1 MPSDSKPKNIS
12 LLISDIKNVLKE
24 YANPSFDAFS
34 CGAKNLRNI
43 EPTQINVEKS
53 HIHTAEKLAEDNEIN
68 RQIEQLQAKNIDLTQ
83 ENNLLLMQLKILKE
97 DLKNTFGERAEH
109 FKVVAALEN
118 RLSRIQALLPDTFEH
133 GLLEIMDVVNDGD
146 AQTMTCR
153 YTDFK
158 VKDLSDSEFIFQLI
172 SSAEGV
178 GIWIDPEPGPSQFFY
193 PKRVSQDQQ
202 RNLYFSYTAQQWGR
216 VLSAISGCLH
226 YFESRPKYFVIPKSF
241 DAKKWLELI
250 SKLTEQVASLPVMPR
265 FDAISLKHEQTNED
279 YEYIWFEISNL
290 TYESFAC
297 PKFEVR
303 FSASLVKADGFS
315 RFPKIEIPLV
325 DGIHKPFASWYAES
339 TDDLGDKFEIRFA
352 LDNNSFDLKV
362 WNQLSTEDKSILTL
376 LILYFPQILGR
387 LSLDA
392 ELIGRQW
399 ADWMMLANQTSDV
412 FKTFL
417 TGKSQFAAALK
428 DDGIKGEGARK
439 SSQVKSFAV
448 RPKNRG

>member
-1 MPSDSKPKNIS
+1 M
-12 LLISDIKNVLKE
+12 
-24 YANPSFDAFS
+24 
-34 CGAKNLRNI
+34 
-43 EPTQINVEKS
+43 
-53 HIHTAEKLAEDNEIN
+53 
-68 RQIEQLQAKNIDLTQ
+68 
-83 ENNLLLMQLKILKE
+83 
-97 DLKNTFGERAEH
+97 
-109 FKVVAALEN
+109 
-118 RLSRIQALLPDTFEH
+118 
-133 GLLEIMDVVNDGD
+133 
-146 AQTMTCR
+146 
-153 YTDFK
+153 
-158 VKDLSDSEFIFQLI
+158 
-172 SSAEGV
+172 
-178 GIWIDPEPGPSQFFY
+178 
-193 PKRVSQDQQ
+193 
-202 RNLYFSYTAQQWGR
+202 
-216 VLSAISGCLH
+216 
-226 YFESRPKYFVIPKSF
+226 
-241 DAKKWLELI
+241 
-250 SKLTEQVASLPVMPR
+250 
-265 FDAISLKHEQTNED
+265 
-279 YEYIWFEISNL
+279 
-290 TYESFAC
+290 
-297 PKFEVR
+297 R

-417 TGKSQFAAALK
+417 TGKSQFATALK

-439 SSQVKSFAV
+439 SGQVKSFAV